1 MNAASLFG
9 IGAGVST
16 AVNAARAAI
25 SKAGGTNSAMSAKS
39 QSTLDGS
46 IRTLGGIT
54 AANNATSQS
63 FAKAANDFT
72 AAQADKAMEFSAK
85 EAAKNRDWQKMMSDT
100 AHQREVRDLQAA
112 GLNPVL
118 SAMGGNGAAVGS
130 GATASSSAGQGQK
143 AEVDRSMSEGFVQL
157 LGSLLSAQTNLAQT
171 AMSARSNEAIAD
183 KNNAM
188 AQLIATLNGEYS
200 LKHAGIQAASAKT
213 IESMREAHDT
223 YIHENYPSN
232 LYSAIAALA
241 GALGGSSPSGVV
253 EKAKDTLLE
262 GVGSVIPGVELAHA
276 AEKHPDMD
284 PYDALKV
291 EQEKDDKWIP
301 WYKRADVRKEYAG
314 RRKSLYGK

>member
-1 MNAASLFG
+1 MNAAMLG
-9 IGAGVST
+9 TVGAGLGA
-16 AVNAARAAI
+16 AVTGARAAI
-25 SKAGGTNSAMSAKS
+25 SKVGGTNSAMSARS
-39 QSTLDGS
+39 QSTLDS
-46 IRTLGGIT
+46 AIDRLSGIVS
-54 AANNATSQS
+54 ANNARSQS
-63 FAKAANDFT
+63 MADAANAFT
-72 AAQADKAMEFSAK
+72 KQQADAAMEFSAK

-143 AEVDRSMSEGFVQL
+143 GEVDRSMSEGFVQL

-188 AQLIATLNGEYS
+188 AELIATLNGEYS
-200 LKHAGIQAASAKT
+200 LRHAGIQAASAKT
-213 IESMREAHDT
+213 IESMRESHDT
-223 YIHENYPSN
+223 YIHENYPNN
-232 LYSAIAALA
+232 LYSAIAALV
-241 GALGGSSPSGVV
+241 GALGDKSPSNVVKGVEQAV
-253 EKAKDTLLE
+253 LD
-262 GVGSVIPGVELAHA
+262 GVGTVIPSVEVA
-276 AEKHPDMD
+276 AAAKKHPDMD

-291 EQEKDDKWIP
+291 EQEKSDKWIP
-301 WYKRADVRKEYAG
+301 WYKQADVRKEYAA